1 MALRAEVPDE
11 VRAHQD
17 SGADAAEEQEQHPD
31 GVEVGLNQ
39 PECADDQPEQ
49 DDQGHRSNVSAA
61 HRSDTSGITLAAA
74 ATCTRS
80 AMAVHIA
87 WWLCRR
93 NTGIQLTGA
102 QWAHWHTFWPRIR
115 SRPDR
120 RWGHRWGSTSSSR
133 ALASRSRPSP

>member
-74 ATCTRS
+74 PTCTRS
-80 AMAVHIA
+80 AMTVHIA

-93 NTGIQLTGA
+93 DTGIQLTGGA
-102 QWAHWHTFWPRIR
+102 M
-115 SRPDR
+115 
-120 RWGHRWGSTSSSR
+120 G
-133 ALASRSRPSP
+133 ALAHVLAADPIPARSQMGSSLGF